1 MTRRDESP
9 SKFQRKEWIK
19 KRGQGRDKCRKEDM
33 SVQFRFYHLF
43 VLTGSASIDSGGGG
57 REGGRGAVR
66 EGGREKWRDW
76 KVIIGDMLTWQGA
89 CNPKPGTQ
97 TNTGAHPSIHPH
109 AQRERHIPNA
119 IQQDTLYLL
128 CPYKHKKM
136 HTHTYTQVD
145 WHRSKTNPK
154 VPPMEY

>member
-1 MTRRDESP
+1 MTL
-9 SKFQRKEWIK
+9 
-19 KRGQGRDKCRKEDM
+19 G
-33 SVQFRFYHLF
+33 
-43 VLTGSASIDSGGGG
+43 
-57 REGGRGAVR
+57 EGGRGAVR

-109 AQRERHIPNA
+109 PHAQRERHIPNA

-128 CPYKHKKM
+128 CPYKHKKILTHI
-136 HTHTYTQVD
+136 HTHRLIGIGVKPIL
-145 WHRSKTNPK
+145 RSLLWNTNTAALAS
-154 VPPMEY
+154 